1 MVESDESRNDLNRLY
16 TRSVV
21 NSFGSGL
28 VSPFMGDYANRLGAS
43 STEMGWF
50 QSASNLS
57 NNVMQ
62 VFWGRLSDRFGRRI
76 PFIVVGGLVVAGLW
90 IPIMFVTHASQ
101 LIVLLVIQ
109 ALLGSMATPVWTALI
124 GDLVPS
130 FKLGRINADISLWA
144 TVGSLVA
151 TLASGVITL
160 NVGGTVQEMFFIP
173 FIVATFSGLAAS
185 SIMLSVKE
193 KSTPKTGSKAGFT
206 SEILD
211 VWKHAKETPDFI
223 KYCYVAGFSEF
234 FMSFA
239 WPLLPI
245 TRMTILNGAMFHVAL
260 MTVVGSIVTI
270 IFQRWAGRL
279 ADRTGRKPLLVFYRL
294 GLVSVPIAYA
304 FSPNIETLIVINA
317 FWGVITAL
325 GQVGLTAYLLDV
337 SPQDYRGSFIAL
349 FNLTIGVVTFFG
361 SLIGGYLSDYMT
373 GLFGSLV
380 IGLQIV
386 YIISTLGRVI
396 GVALHMRL
404 PETLKVKN

>member
-1 MVESDESRNDLNRLY
+1 
-16 TRSVV
+16 
-21 NSFGSGL
+21 
-28 VSPFMGDYANRLGAS
+28 MGDYANRLGAS

-62 VFWGRLSDRFGRRI
+62 VFWGRLSDR
-76 PFIVVGGLVVAGLW
+76 
-90 IPIMFVTHASQ
+90 
-101 LIVLLVIQ
+101 
-109 ALLGSMATPVWTALI
+109 LGY
-124 GDLVPS
+124 
-130 FKLGRINADISLWA
+130 
-144 TVGSLVA
+144 
-151 TLASGVITL
+151 
-160 NVGGTVQEMFFIP
+160 
-173 FIVATFSGLAAS
+173 
-185 SIMLSVKE
+185 
-193 KSTPKTGSKAGFT
+193 
-206 SEILD
+206 
-211 VWKHAKETPDFI
+211 FI
-223 KYCYVAGFSEF
+223 KYCYIAGFSEF

-279 ADRTGRKPLLVFYRL
+279 ADRIGRKPLQVSYRL

-325 GQVGLTAYLLDV
+325 GQVALTAYLLDV
-337 SPQDYRGSFIAL
+337 SPQDYRGSSIAL

-373 GLFGSLV
+373 SLFGNLV

-386 YIISTLGRVI
+386 YIISTVGRVI

-404 PETLKVKN
+404 PETLKMKN